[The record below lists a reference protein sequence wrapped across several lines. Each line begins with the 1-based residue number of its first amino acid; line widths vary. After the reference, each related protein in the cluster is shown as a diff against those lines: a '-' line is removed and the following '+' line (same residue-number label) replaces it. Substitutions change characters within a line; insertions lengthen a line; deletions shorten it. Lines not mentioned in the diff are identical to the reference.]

1 MQFIPIK
8 TRILNPPKDDLLAVL
23 ADYLTDIRDGDVVCI
38 SSKVVAIHE
47 GRCVTKDGVDKDKLV
62 RQEADIIIPRPYWP
76 SPLTVAHHT
85 FLGASGIDES
95 NGDGY
100 YILLPKDPF
109 ASAYALH
116 LFLSKHYKI
125 KNLGV
130 IITDSHSHPFRY
142 GATGVALA
150 WWGIEPLEDHRGRL
164 DLFGRTIEVERSNL
178 VDGLAAASTVVSGEV
193 DECIPVVIAR
203 DVPRLTFVDA
213 HQNTRDHLLSSYED
227 DTFRVLYEQWLPELD
242 NPV

>member
-1 MQFIPIK
+1 MQYIPIK
-8 TRILNPPKDDLLAVL
+8 TRVLTPPKDDLLAVL
-23 ADYLTDIRDGDVVCI
+23 CESLVGVKEGDVVLV

-47 GRCVTKDGVDKDKLV
+47 GHCMPKAEVDKQQLTAS
-62 RQEADIIIPRPYWP
+62 EADIIIPRPYWP

-85 FLGASGIDES
+85 FLGAAGIDES
-95 NGDGY
+95 NGAGY

-109 ASAYALH
+109 ASAQFLH
-116 LFLSKHYKI
+116 AFLCTTFGVS
-125 KNLGV
+125 NLGV

-150 WWGIEPLEDHRGRL
+150 WWGIEPLEDHRGRS

-178 VDGLAAASTVVSGEV
+178 VDGLAAGATVVAGEV

-203 DVPRLTFVDA
+203 DVPRLVFTDS
-213 HQNTRDHLLSSYED
+213 QLNTRDHLFSSYED
-227 DTFRVLYEQWLPELD
+227 DTFKVLYDKWL
-242 NPV
+242 